1 MPLPRTKHLIKQSEP
16 KQGEMLL
23 SSPVLQRR
31 FKAFFRALKQNLS
44 THLRASIEQ
53 LVDPKPHPA
62 APILQFPSREALLTV
77 TEASTAQPPGPS
89 LHSSILQPILDSV
102 FRIVVFKDSSIWPFL
117 PTDLA
122 YQVVCRDEDGTVFD
136 S

>member
-1 MPLPRTKHLIKQSEP
+1 
-16 KQGEMLL
+16 MLL

-31 FKAFFRALKQNLS
+31 FIAFYRALKQNLF

-62 APILQFPSREALLTV
+62 DPILQFPSREALLTV

-89 LHSSILQPILDSV
+89 LHSSILQPILDSL
-102 FRIVVFKDSSIWPFL
+102 FLIVVFKDSSRWPFL
-117 PTDLA
+117 PTALV
-122 YQVVCRDEDGTVFD
+122 YPVVCGDENGTVFD